1 MKIKEVALWLRAAA
15 LEAHVKVEIPAPV
28 LTGYVNMDE

>member
-15 LEAHVKVEIPAPV
+15 LEAHEIPAPV
-28 LTGYVNMDE
+28 LTRSVNMDE